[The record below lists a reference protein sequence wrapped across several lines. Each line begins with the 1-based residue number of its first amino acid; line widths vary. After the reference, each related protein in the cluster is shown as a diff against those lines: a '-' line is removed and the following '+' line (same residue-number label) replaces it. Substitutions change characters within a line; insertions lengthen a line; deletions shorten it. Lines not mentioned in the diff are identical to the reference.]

1 MIESKGA
8 RPGRLHVLT
17 DFRFQQRWRAS
28 ELAEMAIAGGADT
41 IQFRQKLGPVAHRL
55 HEADLVSEVCRR
67 KDVPLIVN
75 DSIDIALAVDAAGIH
90 LGQLDFPPQRAR
102 RVIGDAR
109 LLGVTVTT
117 VDQAIEAA
125 RIGADY
131 VGFGPVFNTT
141 SKDNLGSIKGLA
153 ELAAVCDA
161 VDIPVIAI
169 AGITPERARGVLE
182 AGAYGIAVMTAVS
195 LAEDPQE
202 ATAELAAAIT
212 DSLESRATIA
222 L

>member
-1 MIESKGA
+1 
-8 RPGRLHVLT
+8 
-17 DFRFQQRWRAS
+17 
-28 ELAEMAIAGGADT
+28 MAIAGGADT
-41 IQFRQKLGPVAHRL
+41 IQFRQKRGPVAHRL
-55 HEADLVSEVCRR
+55 HEADLVSEVCKRAN
-67 KDVPLIVN
+67 VPLIVN
-75 DSIDIALAVDAAGIH
+75 DSIDIALAVDAAGLH

-102 RVIGDAR
+102 QVIGEAR

-117 VDQAIEAA
+117 VDQAVEAA

-141 SKDNLGSIKGLA
+141 SKDNLASVKGLGG
-153 ELAAVCDA
+153 LTAVCDA
-161 VDIPVIAI
+161 IDIPVIAI
-169 AGITPERARGVLE
+169 AGITPERVRGVLE
-182 AGAYGIAVMTAVS
+182 AGAFGIAVMTAVS

-212 DSLESRATIA
+212 NSLESRATIA

>member
-1 MIESKGA
+1 
-8 RPGRLHVLT
+8 
-17 DFRFQQRWRAS
+17 
-28 ELAEMAIAGGADT
+28 LAEMAIAGGADT
-41 IQFRQKLGPVAHRL
+41 IQFRQKRGPVAHRL
-55 HEADLVSEVCRR
+55 HEADLVSEVCKRAN
-67 KDVPLIVN
+67 VPLIVN
-75 DSIDIALAVDAAGIH
+75 DSIDIALAVDAAGLH

-102 RVIGDAR
+102 QVIGEAR

-117 VDQAIEAA
+117 VDQAVEAA

-141 SKDNLGSIKGLA
+141 SKDNLASVKGLGG
-153 ELAAVCDA
+153 LTAVCDA
-161 VDIPVIAI
+161 IDIPVIAI
-169 AGITPERARGVLE
+169 AGITPERVRGVLE
-182 AGAYGIAVMTAVS
+182 AGAFGIAVMTAVS

-212 DSLESRATIA
+212 NSLESRATIA